1 MKVNVS
7 SGEEDEE
14 EIFKMRAKLYRYDP
28 GDGTEDNEVK
38 VLMECVRMKS
48 ENTASR
54 NLLFK
59 KIINFIKSPFSS
71 MFN

>member
-1 MKVNVS
+1 MYVVVCIDTVYSYLIVKVNVS

-38 VLMECVRMKS
+38 FLMEYDRIKS
-48 ENTASR
+48 ET
-54 NLLFK
+54 
-59 KIINFIKSPFSS
+59 
-71 MFN
+71 

>member
-1 MKVNVS
+1 MYVVVCIDTVYSYLIVKVNVS

-38 VLMECVRMKS
+38 FLMEYDR
-48 ENTASR
+48 
-54 NLLFK
+54 
-59 KIINFIKSPFSS
+59 IKPET
-71 MFN
+71 